1 MEENFRDC
9 KTEDDT
15 KYDGERDF
23 ERLKSLGREAR
34 VVTDDQIICGIIDSG
49 SWNEREDAAQQ
60 IYGRGIAADD
70 SGSPG
75 EHGQDEGCNER
86 SQHRT

>member
-9 KTEDDT
+9 KTEDNT

-34 VVTDDQIICGIIDSG
+34 VVTDDQSD
-49 SWNEREDAAQQ
+49 
-60 IYGRGIAADD
+60 Y
-70 SGSPG
+70 SPCLLAK
-75 EHGQDEGCNER
+75 ESVR
-86 SQHRT
+86 

>member
-9 KTEDDT
+9 KTEDNT

-34 VVTDDQIICGIIDSG
+34 VVTDDQIICGII
-49 SWNEREDAAQQ
+49 
-60 IYGRGIAADD
+60 GICLPIVLFRYLGGGLAL
-70 SGSPG
+70 
-75 EHGQDEGCNER
+75 
-86 SQHRT
+86 